1 MADSDCATN
10 VEDRKSVGGNV
21 STIGGCLTDWTSG
34 TLKTSPLSASESE
47 LVSGTIEGQQLR
59 FQSFL
64 SWELGHV
71 ELPAILIVDDLGCTF
86 LIRNPQVG
94 KRTKHI
100 DIRCRWM
107 HDSWE
112 RLTLEAACVR
122 GTENDADVL
131 AKSAEL
137 KLFKPLELEL
147 REGILACWR
156 ENDKLA
162 SALCARK
169 TRHSN

>member
-1 MADSDCATN
+1 M
-10 VEDRKSVGGNV
+10 
-21 STIGGCLTDWTSG
+21 
-34 TLKTSPLSASESE
+34 SESE

-59 FQSFL
+59 FQSFS

-71 ELPAILIVDDLGCTF
+71 ELPAILIIDNLGATF

-94 KRTKHI
+94 KRIKHI

-107 HDSWE
+107 RDSWE

-122 GTENDADVL
+122 GTENNADML
-131 AKSAEL
+131 TKNAEL
-137 KLFKPLELEL
+137 KLFEPLEFEM

-156 ENDKLA
+156 ENDKLVA
-162 SALCARK
+162 ALRARK
-169 TRHSN
+169 TRYSNQ